1 MTFSFKV
8 KEELCCLKNET
19 EYDIYE
25 IYGILSYAKIF
36 NESSKNI
43 LKTENSLLCSKIS
56 EILSEHF
63 GVITEAV
70 SRKNFSNELY
80 ILNMPINEDRVK
92 ILKRFRNFDYK
103 TFSQRA
109 LSFFLRGIFLICGN
123 LTEPSLGYHLEFS
136 VLNEEKAKHLKEI
149 LSNLDLELHVN
160 CVYKSNR
167 FVVYMKSFD
176 NIIDFLTFIG
186 ATKSV
191 MELLQIK
198 MLKEARNQIN
208 RTNNF
213 ETANINKTV
222 VAATEQILAI
232 KEIQK
237 KIGLNHLPSK
247 LKELALLRLK
257 NPQASLK
264 ELGDILTP
272 KLSRSG
278 VNHRMNKLMRFI
290 K

>member
-1 MTFSFKV
+1 MTFSCKV
-8 KEELCCLKNET
+8 KEELCYLKNEA
-19 EYDIYE
+19 EDEVYE

-36 NESSKNI
+36 SESSENI
-43 LKTENSLLCSKIS
+43 LKTENGLLCNKIS
-56 EILSEHF
+56 EILSERF
-63 GVITEAV
+63 GVITETIC
-70 SRKNFSNELY
+70 RKNFSSDLY
-80 ILNMPINEDRVK
+80 ILNVPINEDRIR
-92 ILKRFRNFDYK
+92 ILKKFKGLDYK
-103 TFSQRA
+103 TFNQKA
-109 LSFFLRGIFLICGN
+109 LSLFLRGIFLVCGN
-123 LTEPSLGYHLEFS
+123 LAEPSLGYHLEFS
-136 VLNEEKAKHLKEI
+136 VLNEEKVEHLKEI
-149 LSNLDLELHVN
+149 LSGLGLELHVN
-160 CVYKSNR
+160 CVYKRNR

-176 NIIDFLTFIG
+176 NIMDFLTFIG
-186 ATKSV
+186 ATASV
-191 MELLQIK
+191 MELVQVK

-232 KEIQK
+232 KEIEK
-237 KIGLNHLPSK
+237 KIGLNSLPGE

-264 ELGDILTP
+264 ELGESLMP

-278 VNHRMNKLMRFI
+278 VNHRMNKLMHFI